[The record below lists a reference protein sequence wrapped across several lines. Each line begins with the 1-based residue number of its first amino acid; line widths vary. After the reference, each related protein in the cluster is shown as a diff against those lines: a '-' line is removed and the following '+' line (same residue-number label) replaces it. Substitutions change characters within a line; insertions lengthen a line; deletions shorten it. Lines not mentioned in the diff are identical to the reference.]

1 MLGFELTMSVTIG
14 YRSAVTT
21 HTIVQNVIVEFSLQS
36 YICQVVHCPPKP
48 RVLNSLNLQM
58 MLRLLKNFQKDCS
71 ALHNHNDSVTDD
83 HLLKIIVLRDVSSQ
97 LLKVGVGGQELL

>member
-1 MLGFELTMSVTIG
+1 MMLG
-14 YRSAVTT
+14 
-21 HTIVQNVIVEFSLQS
+21 
-36 YICQVVHCPPKP
+36 
-48 RVLNSLNLQM
+48 
-58 MLRLLKNFQKDCS
+58 LLKNFQKDCS